1 MRIIHVLHSKGYGG
15 AENHALMMMKG
26 QRALGHEVMYAG
38 RLDSWLG
45 RACQEHGIPATHI
58 RMSGLFDLRS
68 HWALRRLARNWKA
81 DVLHGH
87 LIRASWYVGL
97 AAGKA
102 GKRGQ
107 HAIAIST
114 AHATTADK
122 HMGRCAHIIAVSHAV
137 QGKLV
142 ERGYEPARIT
152 VIHNGIPDGP
162 ATDRAAVRRELG
174 IPDGQFAAVNVGRF
188 IHDKGQDLLLKA
200 MSGPAVDA
208 SLHLYLIGDPAT
220 DFGRALQ
227 AAKPDTPRVT
237 YLGYRGDVQ
246 RLLPAFDAYALS
258 SRREACPISVI
269 EALAACVPLV
279 ATAVGGVPELVIQDQ
294 TGLLVPTEDAAGLA
308 AGLDQ
313 LRRDEGLRQR
323 LAATGR
329 RFYETHLTDGVMVD
343 KTLAVY
349 EHARAEAARPSR

>member
-15 AENHALMMMKG
+15 AESHALMMMKG

-45 RACQEHGIPATHI
+45 RACQEHGIPATNI

-68 HWALRRLARNWKA
+68 HWALRRLAREWKA

-97 AAGKA
+97 AAGHR
-102 GKRGQ
+102 GKSGQ
-107 HAIAIST
+107 RAIAIST

-137 QGKLV
+137 QDQLV
-142 ERGYEPARIT
+142 LRGYAPARIT

-162 ATDRAAVRRELG
+162 VADRAAVRRELG

-188 IHDKGQDLLLKA
+188 IHDKGQDLLIRA
-200 MSGPAVDA
+200 MAQQADPTQ
-208 SLHLYLIGDPAT
+208 HLYLIGDPAT

-227 AAKPDTPRVT
+227 AANPDTPKVT

-258 SRREACPISVI
+258 SRREALSISVI
-269 EALAACVPLV
+269 EAFAARVPVV
-279 ATAVGGVPELVIQDQ
+279 ATAVGGVPEIVMHDQ
-294 TGLLVPTEDAAGLA
+294 TGLLVPTEDAAALA
-308 AGLDQ
+308 AGLDR

-329 RFYETHLTDGVMVD
+329 RFYEAHLTDGAMVD

-349 EHARAEAARPSR
+349 ERARADTLKD